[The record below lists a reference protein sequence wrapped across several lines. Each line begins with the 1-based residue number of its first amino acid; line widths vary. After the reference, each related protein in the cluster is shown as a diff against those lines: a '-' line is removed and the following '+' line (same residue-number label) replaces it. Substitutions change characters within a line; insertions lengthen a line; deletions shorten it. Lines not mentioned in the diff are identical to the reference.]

1 MTLNC
6 HYEIALVVDIVS
18 DYRHISYILM
28 SANHNNGQNLEIL
41 LWLILTNV
49 PYLSFCV
56 HLSVISLKERKSFRT
71 HIFCIA
77 LQLLNHRSFRFE
89 RNVLGSRFL
98 RGNALFIMY
107 FKLYLQLVGCNFEK

>member
-1 MTLNC
+1 MADFDKC
-6 HYEIALVVDIVS
+6 S
-18 DYRHISYILM
+18 ISEFLC
-28 SANHNNGQNLEIL
+28 
-41 LWLILTNV
+41 
-49 PYLSFCV
+49 P
-56 HLSVISLKERKSFRT
+56 SVISLKERKSFRT

-107 FKLYLQLVGCNFEK
+107 FKLYLQLVGCNFENKYVVLPKKYWYSR

>member
-1 MTLNC
+1 MSMDIYLCAVLFVNVWNLLLPNIYYVFGMRLFLNLQCKYFTFVLDHTPKAKKNIVTLNC

-56 HLSVISLKERKSFRT
+56 HLLS
-71 HIFCIA
+71 H
-77 LQLLNHRSFRFE
+77 
-89 RNVLGSRFL
+89 
-98 RGNALFIMY
+98 
-107 FKLYLQLVGCNFEK
+107 